1 MRISKNHIIVAAVLL
16 IAFIT
21 NPGKEKHVEK
31 ASEVISENLS
41 SEEEAGLF
49 AIAMGSL
56 VGAVVGYKLELDNFL
71 FFTTSSMRSK
81 KRDKTL
87 LCGVGL
93 FGQVIWVASKKDV
106 EDFASDH
113 KEKRVLTTPSKELE
127 TAADLEEI
135 DPALRAIFQ

>member
-1 MRISKNHIIVAAVLL
+1 MRISKNYIVIAVLL
-16 IAFIT
+16 IAFVT

-31 ASEVISENLS
+31 ASEVFSEYLV
-41 SEEEAGLF
+41 SEGEADVF
-49 AIAMGSL
+49 TIAAGSL
-56 VGAVVGYKLELDNFL
+56 IGAIVGYKMELDNFL
-71 FFTTSSMRSK
+71 FFTTSSIRSK

-93 FGQVIWVASKKDV
+93 FGQVIWVASRKDV
-106 EDFASDH
+106 EDFKSGH
-113 KEKRVLTTPSKELE
+113 KEKVVLKSPSTELG